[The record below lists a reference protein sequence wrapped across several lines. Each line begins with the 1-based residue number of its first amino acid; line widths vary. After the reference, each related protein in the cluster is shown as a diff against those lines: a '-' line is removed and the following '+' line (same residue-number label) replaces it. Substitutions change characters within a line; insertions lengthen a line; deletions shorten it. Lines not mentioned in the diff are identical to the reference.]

1 MSSVFISYA
10 TSDRKEAL
18 AVCEAIERRGTPCWI
33 ACRDVRPGENYQEAI
48 VGAIRSAR
56 ALVLLFSDAA
66 NNSDEVKKELSLVSR
81 YRLPLMALRIEDVE
95 PSDAFAYELSTR
107 QWIDLFEDRD
117 RSLDSLV
124 RRIDEISPRGEDGA
138 ADGAPPAAR
147 PRPATAAQGAPAA
160 PPATKRRFGKGASA
174 ALAALVI
181 VTAIAGW
188 YFLRPSAAVAHAM
201 EVRFTGFDRLSPD
214 LPEGLPAAL
223 RDEIIAAFNEDG
235 VVGVSTAWAPPPGV
249 APAYALAGTIRR
261 DGDRIRVITR
271 LTNERSGATLWSDS
285 FDYDADQLSRVPR
298 QIAVQAGNVLHCGL
312 FGASTYPKALP
323 DPVLSEYMKYC
334 QHYWIYGVEP
344 EGGKMLHSARR
355 VVASAPDFSWGWS
368 ALTIAAALEAFEHG
382 PGPRREELRAEG
394 LAAAARA
401 SRLDPT
407 NSEAL
412 AAQTRLMNPA
422 DFSGQETLLK
432 RAIAARPL
440 DCGCEHWQYSVL
452 LQNVGRH
459 ADAAAEAGRAVDML
473 AYDRDSQWTLA
484 KSLNVLGKRE
494 EAKQHF
500 DAMIDLNQDRIFA
513 KDVVG
518 LIEVTETGDYAAATG
533 ALSNPQL
540 QVPGAQKAALATAFE
555 AIASGNAA
563 LKSRAADALL
573 ALPDDQQ
580 DFVVVRTLAALGASR
595 ESLQVFVKG
604 INSRYDWPALLW
616 YPSMRDVLNEPAF
629 PALAERLG
637 LMSYWRTTQTRP
649 DVCATQGPPA
659 FCKMI

>member
-1 MSSVFISYA
+1 MNSVFISYA

-56 ALVLLFSDAA
+56 ALVLVFSDAA
-66 NNSDEVKKELSLVSR
+66 NNSDEIKKELSLVSR
-81 YRLPLMALRIEDVE
+81 FRLPLMTLRIEDVE

-107 QWIDLFEDRD
+107 QWIDAFNGWDRAID
-117 RSLDSLV
+117 VLA
-124 RRIDEISPRGEDGA
+124 RRIDDLQTAEATEQSSPHSAQRRPPSSMPRRAIIAVTASAMLLMAIAGA
-138 ADGAPPAAR
+138 WLLLR
-147 PRPATAAQGAPAA
+147 PAPAA
-160 PPATKRRFGKGASA
+160 AHSMIVRLTTFQRLSDDLPAT
-174 ALAALVI
+174 L
-181 VTAIAGW
+181 
-188 YFLRPSAAVAHAM
+188 PDAV
-201 EVRFTGFDRLSPD
+201 
-214 LPEGLPAAL
+214 

-235 VVGVSTAWAPPPGV
+235 VVGVSTASAPPPGS
-249 APAYALAGTIRR
+249 APAYALAATIRR
-261 DGDRIRVITR
+261 EGERIRVITR
-271 LTNERSGATLWSDS
+271 LSNERSGVTLWSGS
-285 FDYDADQLSRVPR
+285 FAFEAGELSRVPR

-312 FGASTYPKALP
+312 FGASTFPQAMP

-334 QHYWIYGVEP
+334 QHYWVYGVEP
-344 EGGKMLHSARR
+344 ESGKMLHSARR

-368 ALTIAAALEAFEHG
+368 ALTIAAGLEAFEHDS
-382 PGPRREELRAEG
+382 GPRREELRAEG
-394 LAAAARA
+394 LAAAAKA
-401 SRLDPT
+401 IRLDPT
-407 NSEAL
+407 NSEGL

-440 DCGCEHWQYSVL
+440 DCGCEHWQYAVM

-494 EAKQHF
+494 KAKQHF
-500 DAMIDLNQDRIFA
+500 DAVIDLNPDRIFA

-518 LIEVTETGDYAAATG
+518 LIEATETGDYAAAMG

-540 QVPGAQKAALATAFE
+540 QVPAAQKAALATAFE

-573 ALPDDQQ
+573 ALPDEQQ
-580 DFVVVRTLAALGASR
+580 DDLVVRTLAALGKPR
-595 ESLQVFVKG
+595 ESLQLFVKG
-604 INSRYDWPALLW
+604 INSRYDWPSLLW
-616 YPSMRDVLNEPAF
+616 HPSMRAVLDEPAF

-637 LMSYWRTTQTRP
+637 LINYWRTTRTRP
-649 DVCATQGPPA
+649 DVCATQGPPP
-659 FCKMI
+659 FCPMI